1 MPFFFAGC
9 PNDILSTSLTSGRQQ
24 SWFERQNVVSEEVVE
39 DDRVLL
45 RSRILVDGARNA
57 DAKIV
62 LRSDANNTVI
72 AAKP

>member
-1 MPFFFAGC
+1 
-9 PNDILSTSLTSGRQQ
+9 
-24 SWFERQNVVSEEVVE
+24 VSEEVVE